1 MLRRAISRREV
12 KNCIKSFAPHL
23 SWFAEPSSSPSLPAV
38 PTAMLSLLFSPSGLV
53 SAPAAASRSVVA
65 ARSPLRSFSMVEADD
80 NRGAANMD
88 FVEGAAD
95 KLAAIDTSTKR
106 GENSLESNK
115 IDLMQQQLDFEK
127 TDLFKGVS
135 ETIAG
140 LEEKGLVYST
150 DMGYVATRAVK
161 VKKVKK

>member
-1 MLRRAISRREV
+1 MARVLGLEEVDTALRSAVSSALRLCDEAIVLPSASRSDESGAF
-12 KNCIKSFAPHL
+12 KNVVFKL
-23 SWFAEPSSSPSLPAV
+23 RGDEENLSPSLFECQLFTGLSAV
-38 PTAMLSLLFSPSGLV
+38 AV
-53 SAPAAASRSVVA
+53 D
-65 ARSPLRSFSMVEADD
+65 EADAKRILAD
-80 NRGAANMD
+80 RR
-88 FVEGAAD
+88 GAAD

-106 GENSLESNK
+106 GEMSLESNK

>member
-1 MLRRAISRREV
+1 
-12 KNCIKSFAPHL
+12 
-23 SWFAEPSSSPSLPAV
+23 
-38 PTAMLSLLFSPSGLV
+38 MLSLLFSPSGLV

-65 ARSPLRSFSMVEADD
+65 ARSPLRVNAFTMVEADD

-150 DMGYVATRAVK
+150 EMGYVATRAVK

>member
-1 MLRRAISRREV
+1 
-12 KNCIKSFAPHL
+12 
-23 SWFAEPSSSPSLPAV
+23 
-38 PTAMLSLLFSPSGLV
+38 MLSLLFSPSGLV

-106 GENSLESNK
+106 GENSLDSNK
-115 IDLMQQQLDFEK
+115 IDLMQQQLNFEK
-127 TDLFKGVS
+127 TDLFKNVS
-135 ETIAG
+135 PTIAG

-150 DMGYVATRAVK
+150 EMGYVATRAVK

>member
-1 MLRRAISRREV
+1 
-12 KNCIKSFAPHL
+12 
-23 SWFAEPSSSPSLPAV
+23 
-38 PTAMLSLLFSPSGLV
+38 
-53 SAPAAASRSVVA
+53 
-65 ARSPLRSFSMVEADD
+65 MVEAAD

-161 VKKVKK
+161 AKKVKK